1 MSRII
6 REWNPDKV
14 RAMVSGK
21 LVDNMDRACD
31 FAAGQARN
39 RVPKRTGITHD
50 DIAYEV
56 SAHGN
61 TIEGRV
67 GVKRGKSFYAFF
79 VEMGTRKMAA
89 HPFLRPAV
97 FGNAAEIVRIIRGGK

>member
-6 REWNPDKV
+6 REWNADKV

-21 LVDNMDRACD
+21 LVQNMDRACQ
-31 FAAGQARN
+31 FAEDQAAA
-39 RVPKRTGITHD
+39 RVPVRTGITRD
-50 DIAYEV
+50 DITHEV
-56 SAHGN
+56 SARGN

-89 HPFLRPAV
+89 KPFLRPAV
-97 FGNAAEIVRIIRGGK
+97 FGNAAEILRILRGG